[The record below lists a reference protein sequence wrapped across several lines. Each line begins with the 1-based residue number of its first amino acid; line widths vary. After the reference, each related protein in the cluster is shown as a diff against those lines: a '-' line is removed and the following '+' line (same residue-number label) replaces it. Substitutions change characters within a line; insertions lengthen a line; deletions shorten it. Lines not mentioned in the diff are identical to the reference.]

1 MSIRQRHKSR
11 AETPPILSKSSP
23 TQRRRVETATLQRHP
38 LRVNAT
44 ELPRRQFLH
53 LAAGASVLPTVS
65 GIARAQSYP
74 TRPITMIVPLA
85 AGGGLDAT
93 GRILADRMRRSLGQP
108 VIIENVTGADGNI
121 ATARAAHARPD
132 GYTIEIGNF
141 STHALNGAFYSLSY
155 DVLNDFAPISPVVT
169 FSGVYYARK
178 TLPAK
183 DLQELIVWLKANP
196 TKASAATL
204 SGGSR
209 LISEHFQKETGTR
222 FTLVPYRGLAPALQD
237 MAAGQID
244 ICLAGLPAF
253 LPLVR
258 AGSIRAYAVTS
269 ERRLAAAPEIP
280 TVGELGLPRLSYS
293 AWFGL
298 FAPKGTPKD
307 IINKLNAA
315 VVDALADAD
324 TRSRLVDLGEEIIP
338 DDQQNPEALHALQEA
353 TIKKWR
359 PLIIEF
365 GIKAE

>member
-1 MSIRQRHKSR
+1 MLH
-11 AETPPILSKSSP
+11 
-23 TQRRRVETATLQRHP
+23 RHP

-53 LAAGASVLPTVS
+53 LAAGASVLPTVA

-93 GRILADRMRRSLGQP
+93 GRVLADRMRRSLGQP

-121 ATARAAHARPD
+121 ATARAARARPD
-132 GYTIEIGNF
+132 GYTIEIGF
-141 STHALNGAFYSLSY
+141 RSTHALNGAFYSLSY
-155 DVLNDFAPISPVVT
+155 DVLNDFAPIAPIVT
-169 FSGVYYARK
+169 FSDIYFGRK
-178 TLPAK
+178 TMPAS
-183 DLQELIVWLKANP
+183 DLQALIAWLKANP
-196 TKASAATL
+196 TKASVGIYGV
-204 SGGSR
+204 GGR
-209 LISEHFQKETGTR
+209 LASAYFQKETGTQ
-222 FTLVPYRGLAPALQD
+222 FTLVSYRGLAPLLHD
-237 MAAGQID
+237 MAADQID
-244 ICLAGLPAF
+244 ICLNGVPAF

-258 AGSIRAYAVTS
+258 AGSIKAYAVTS
-269 ERRLAAAPEIP
+269 ERRLAVAPEIP
-280 TVGELGLPRLSYS
+280 TVAELGLPRLSWPP

-315 VVDALADAD
+315 VVEALADAA

-338 DDQQNPEALHALQEA
+338 ADQQSPEALRALQEA
-353 TIKKWR
+353 DIKKLW
-359 PLIIEF
+359 PLIKEF

>member
-1 MSIRQRHKSR
+1 MKAVVRKTARVQYRPAPR
-11 AETPPILSKSSP
+11 GNERRLV
-23 TQRRRVETATLQRHP
+23 TQHPRRRVLS
-38 LRVNAT
+38 
-44 ELPRRQFLH
+44 
-53 LAAGASVLPTVS
+53 LAAGAAALPAVS
-65 GIARAQSYP
+65 RVAWAQTYP

-93 GRILADRMRRSLGQP
+93 GRVLADRMRRSLGQP

-121 ATARAAHARPD
+121 ATARTARARPD

-155 DVLNDFAPISPVVT
+155 DVLNDFAPISPIVT
-169 FSGVYYARK
+169 SSGVHYGRK

-183 DLQELIVWLKANP
+183 DLQELIAWLKANP
-196 TKASAATL
+196 TKASAGIV

-209 LISEHFQKETGTR
+209 LISEHFKKETGTQ
-222 FTLVPYRGLAPALQD
+222 FTLVPYRGLPQAIQD

-280 TVGELGLPRLSYS
+280 TIGELGLPRLSYS
-293 AWFGL
+293 SWFGL
-298 FAPKGTPKD
+298 FAPKGTSKD
-307 IINKLNAA
+307 IINKLTAA
-315 VVDALADAD
+315 VVDALADAA
-324 TRSRLVDLGEEIIP
+324 TRSRLRDLGEEIIP
-338 DDQQNPEALHALQEA
+338 DDQQSPEALRALQEA
-353 TIKKWR
+353 DIKKWW
-359 PLIIEF
+359 PLIKEF
-365 GIKAE
+365 